1 MRISDWSSDVCSSD
15 LMATT
20 LIDKKTA
27 PFKAEVFH
35 DHYVDAL
42 RDLVESKRK
51 HRQIQITPEKEGAP
65 RGDNIIDLMAALK
78 GSLEKPGATTGKGG
92 RSRAKPKDPGEKP
105 GPATRQQTCGEIG
118 RASCRERVGQYSE
131 SSVVGGILKKKNKR

>member
-1 MRISDWSSDVCSSD
+1 MHWDE
-15 LMATT
+15 L
-20 LIDKKTA
+20 
-27 PFKAEVFH
+27 H
-35 DHYVDAL
+35 
-42 RDLVESKRK
+42 DLVESKRK

-105 GPATRQQTCGEIG
+105 GPATRK
-118 RASCRERVGQYSE
+118 RASGAAMPSADSLETYRAKRDFTKTPEPAGAARTARGER
-131 SSVVGGILKKKNKR
+131 KRNSL